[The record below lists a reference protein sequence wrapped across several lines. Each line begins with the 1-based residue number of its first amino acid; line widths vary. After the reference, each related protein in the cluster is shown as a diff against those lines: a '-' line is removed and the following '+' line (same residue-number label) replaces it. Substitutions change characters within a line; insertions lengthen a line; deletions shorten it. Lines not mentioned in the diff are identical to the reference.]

1 MHFLNHLENSSQ
13 LFVHILEN
21 LILENPKFLLSS
33 IQTISNY
40 YQSLTSYLHDNE
52 LLTDSLKTGL
62 LEHNNDFNNK
72 RSIKLNFGKY
82 QGKTVSEVAQ
92 FDQKYLNWLVQQT
105 LCFDD
110 VKEEV
115 Q

>member
-1 MHFLNHLENSSQ
+1 MSHYF
-13 LFVHILEN
+13 
-21 LILENPKFLLSS
+21 
-33 IQTISNY
+33 
-40 YQSLTSYLHDNE
+40 QSLTSHLHDKK
-52 LLTDSLKTGL
+52 LLSDALHAAL